1 MEYETLD
8 AISVQLAWE
17 KVCEDVGLFSAFI
30 DQADEARE
38 PCAYFGPISTSAL
51 ITEVLL
57 KPAATDA
64 QLAAAAREIRARYL
78 THNLS
83 YVLEVAGEMQQ

>member
-17 KVCEDVGLFSAFI
+17 RVCEDVGLFSAFI
-30 DQADEARE
+30 DQAGDERE

-64 QLAAAAREIRARYL
+64 QLAAAARELRDRYL
-78 THNLS
+78 THNLP
-83 YVLEVAGEMQQ
+83 YVQQLAGEMQQ